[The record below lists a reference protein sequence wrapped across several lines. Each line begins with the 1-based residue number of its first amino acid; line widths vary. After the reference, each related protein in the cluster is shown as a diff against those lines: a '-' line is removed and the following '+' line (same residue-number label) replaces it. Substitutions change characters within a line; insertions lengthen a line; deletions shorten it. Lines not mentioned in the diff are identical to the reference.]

1 MISSLYIDEAVK
13 RHPTVG
19 RVQAFLPGVP
29 ISFVPDAAKVHEALN
44 AKKDPIAAG
53 KRVLFLT
60 RNRGAFLKKCPGTK
74 SYICCG
80 YQILHIGTYC
90 TMDCAYCVLQTYFHP
105 PVLQYFVNQENL
117 FAELDDVARSNSPPF
132 HRIGTGEF
140 TDSLIWEPWTQLSRT
155 LVPYFAQQDRIVLEL
170 KTKSTAIENLKDL
183 KHNKK
188 TIVAWSL
195 NPPAMIRS
203 EERGTA
209 SVRTRLR
216 AAARCEAWGYPLAFH
231 FDPLILYEGW
241 EKDYRKLVKE
251 LFSSVSPQSI
261 VWISLGSFRFMP
273 SLKSIIQKRFQK
285 SRIVYDEFVLGL
297 DGKMRYFKPLRIEI
311 YRKMAVWIRQLA
323 PDVMLYFCMEDEEV
337 WEKALG
343 FVPKDCGGIS
353 RMLDES
359 AARHCEV
366 VIGSYRSA

>member
-1 MISSLYIDEAVK
+1 MISRIYIDEAV
-13 RHPTVG
+13 RHHPTVG
-19 RVQAFLPGVP
+19 TVQESLPGVP
-29 ISFVPDAAKVHEALN
+29 TSVVPDAAKVYEDLATMQ
-44 AKKDPIAAG
+44 DPVGAG

-60 RNRGAFLKKCPGTK
+60 RNKGSFLKKCPGTR

-105 PVLQYFVNQENL
+105 PVLQYFVNHERL
-117 FAELDDVARSNSPPF
+117 FRELGDIARLEKPPF

-140 TDSLIWEPWTQLSRT
+140 TDSLIWEPWTQLSKT

-170 KTKSTAIENLKDL
+170 KTKSTAIENLRNL

-195 NPPAMIRS
+195 NTPSMIRT

-209 SVRTRLR
+209 SMGARLR

-241 EKDYRKLVKE
+241 EKDYRRLVRR

-261 VWISLGSFRFMP
+261 AWISLGSFRFMP
-273 SLKSIIQKRFQK
+273 SLKPIIQKRFKK
-285 SRIVYDEFVLGL
+285 SRIVYGEFILGL
-297 DGKMRYFKPLRIEI
+297 DGKMRYFKPLRIDL
-311 YRKMAVWIRQLA
+311 YRKVAAWIRELA
-323 PDVMLYFCMEDEEV
+323 PDVTLYFCMEDEEV
-337 WEKALG
+337 WKRALG
-343 FVPKDCGGIS
+343 FVPEDRGGVS

-359 AARHCEV
+359 AAAVCGLM
-366 VIGSYRSA
+366 IDD